1 MYLFMI
7 GRYMSHSGQS
17 LRGHR
22 AWPAFRIYTMKIT
35 IQEITK
41 SYRSSQVLDG
51 VSMQAEEGS
60 MTCILGK
67 NGCGKS
73 TLLSILAGVV
83 RADSGRFVFEQNGEP
98 GIDLLRRRLDASRL
112 IGYVPQS
119 TPLLEELSALD
130 NLRLWYTGGKKVLM
144 QELEEGVLKDLD
156 IDRFLHKNVRTLSGG
171 MKKRLSIGCA
181 LAHHPRILLLDEP
194 GAALDLIAKEQIV
207 TWLKQFCSRG
217 GIVLLASHELGE
229 IENCSRA
236 YILKEGKAV
245 PVDHRVDS
253 AHLAALL

>member
-1 MYLFMI
+1 
-7 GRYMSHSGQS
+7 
-17 LRGHR
+17 
-22 AWPAFRIYTMKIT
+22 MKIT
-35 IQEITK
+35 INNIKK
-41 SYRSSQVLDG
+41 SYRSSQILNG
-51 VSMQAEEGS
+51 VSIEAGEGS

-73 TLLSILAGVV
+73 TLLSILAGVI
-83 RADSGRFVFEQNGEP
+83 RADSGSFLYEQNREP
-98 GIDLLRRRLDASRL
+98 AIDLFRRRQDASRL

-130 NLRLWYTGGKKVLM
+130 NLRLWYTGGKNVLR

-181 LAHHPRILLLDEP
+181 IAHHPRILLLDEP

-207 TWLKQFCSRG
+207 SWLKHFSSQG

-236 YILKEGKAV
+236 YILKDGMAELI
-245 PVDHRVDS
+245 DHRVDS
-253 AHLAALL
+253 TRLASLL

>member
-1 MYLFMI
+1 
-7 GRYMSHSGQS
+7 
-17 LRGHR
+17 
-22 AWPAFRIYTMKIT
+22 MKIT
-35 IQEITK
+35 IKDIRK
-41 SYRSSQVLDG
+41 SYRSAHILNG
-51 VSMQAEEGS
+51 VSIQAEKGS

-73 TLLSILAGVV
+73 TLLSILAGVE
-83 RADSGRFVFEQNGEP
+83 RADSGSFVYEQEGENP
-98 GIDLLRRRLDASRL
+98 VDLFRHRSDASRL

-130 NLRLWYTGGKKVLM
+130 NLRLWYSGGKKVLR

-181 LAHHPRILLLDEP
+181 LAHHPRVLLLDEP

-207 TWLKQFCSRG
+207 TWLKAFCSRG
-217 GIVLLASHELGE
+217 GIVLIASHELGE

-236 YILKEGKAV
+236 YILKDGTAALI
-245 PVDHRVDS
+245 DHRVDS

>member
-1 MYLFMI
+1 
-7 GRYMSHSGQS
+7 
-17 LRGHR
+17 
-22 AWPAFRIYTMKIT
+22 MKIT
-35 IQEITK
+35 IKDIRK
-41 SYRSSQVLDG
+41 KYHAAHILNG
-51 VSMQAEEGS
+51 VSIQAKQGS

-73 TLLSILAGVV
+73 TLLSILAGVE
-83 RADSGRFVFEQNGEP
+83 RADAGSFLYEQEGANP
-98 GIDLLRRRLDASRL
+98 IDLFRHRTYASRL

-130 NLRLWYTGGKKVLM
+130 NLRLWYTGGKKVLR

-181 LAHHPRILLLDEP
+181 LAHHPRVLLLDEP

-207 TWLKQFCSRG
+207 TWLKAFCSRG
-217 GIVLLASHELGE
+217 GIVLIASHELGE

-236 YILKEGKAV
+236 YILKDGTAALI
-245 PVDHRVDS
+245 DHRVDS

>member
-1 MYLFMI
+1 
-7 GRYMSHSGQS
+7 
-17 LRGHR
+17 
-22 AWPAFRIYTMKIT
+22 MKIT
-35 IQEITK
+35 IKDIRK
-41 SYRSSQVLDG
+41 SSRSAHILNG
-51 VSMQAEEGS
+51 VSIQAEKGS

-73 TLLSILAGVV
+73 TLLSILAGVE
-83 RADSGRFVFEQNGEP
+83 RADSGSFVYEQEGENP
-98 GIDLLRRRLDASRL
+98 VDLFRHRSDASRL

-130 NLRLWYTGGKKVLM
+130 NLRLWYSGGKKVLR

-207 TWLKQFCSRG
+207 TWLKAFCSRG
-217 GIVLLASHELGE
+217 GIVLIASHELGE

-236 YILKEGKAV
+236 YILKDGTAALI
-245 PVDHRVDS
+245 DHRVDS

>member
-1 MYLFMI
+1 
-7 GRYMSHSGQS
+7 
-17 LRGHR
+17 
-22 AWPAFRIYTMKIT
+22 MKIT
-35 IQEITK
+35 IKDIRK
-41 SYRSSQVLDG
+41 RYHAAHILNG
-51 VSMQAEEGS
+51 VSIQAEQGS

-73 TLLSILAGVV
+73 TLLSILAGVE
-83 RADSGRFVFEQNGEP
+83 RADAGSFLYEQEGANP
-98 GIDLLRRRLDASRL
+98 IDLFRHRTYASRL

-130 NLRLWYTGGKKVLM
+130 NLRLWYTGGKKVLR

-181 LAHHPRILLLDEP
+181 LAHHPRVLLLDEP

-207 TWLKQFCSRG
+207 TWLKAFCSRG
-217 GIVLLASHELGE
+217 GIVLIASHELGE

-236 YILKEGKAV
+236 YILKDGTAALI
-245 PVDHRVDS
+245 DHRVDS

>member
-1 MYLFMI
+1 M
-7 GRYMSHSGQS
+7 R
-17 LRGHR
+17 
-22 AWPAFRIYTMKIT
+22 IT
-35 IQEITK
+35 IQDIKK
-41 SYRSSQVLDG
+41 SYRSAQILSG
-51 VSMQAEEGS
+51 VCIEAGEGS

-83 RADSGRFVFEQNGEP
+83 KADSGAFFYDAESEP
-98 GIDLLRRRLDASRL
+98 RIDLFKRRLDASRL

-130 NLRLWYTGGKKVLM
+130 NLRLWYTGGKKVLR

-207 TWLKQFCSRG
+207 TWLKKFCDQG

-236 YILKEGKAV
+236 YILREGKAELI
-245 PVDHRVDS
+245 DHRIDS
-253 AHLAALL
+253 DHLAARL

>member
-1 MYLFMI
+1 
-7 GRYMSHSGQS
+7 
-17 LRGHR
+17 
-22 AWPAFRIYTMKIT
+22 MKIR
-35 IQEITK
+35 IQGIRK
-41 SYRSSQVLDG
+41 SYRSAQMLRG
-51 VSMQAEEGS
+51 VSMEADEGS

-83 RADSGRFVFEQNGEP
+83 RPDSGSFQFEPNNG
-98 GIDLLRRRLDASRL
+98 GSIDLFRRRQDASRL

-119 TPLLEELSALD
+119 TPLLEELTALD
-130 NLRLWYTGGKKVLM
+130 NLRLWYTGGRKLLR

-156 IDRFLHKNVRTLSGG
+156 IDQFLHKNVRTLSGG

-194 GAALDLIAKEQIV
+194 GAALDLLAKEQIV
-207 TWLKQFCSRG
+207 TWLKLFCKKG

-229 IENCSRA
+229 IENCNRA
-236 YILKEGKAV
+236 YVLKDGNATV
-245 PVDHRVDS
+245 IDHKVGGARLS
-253 AHLAALL
+253 ALL

>member
-1 MYLFMI
+1 
-7 GRYMSHSGQS
+7 
-17 LRGHR
+17 
-22 AWPAFRIYTMKIT
+22 MKIT
-35 IQEITK
+35 IKDIRK
-41 SYRSSQVLDG
+41 SYRSAHILSG
-51 VSMQAEEGS
+51 VSIQAEQGS

-73 TLLSILAGVV
+73 TLLSILAGVE
-83 RADSGRFVFEQNGEP
+83 RADSGSFLYEQKEENP
-98 GIDLLRRRLDASRL
+98 IDLFRHRSDASHL

-130 NLRLWYTGGKKVLM
+130 NLRLWYTGGKKVLR
-144 QELEEGVLKDLD
+144 QEIEEGVLKDLD

-207 TWLKQFCSRG
+207 TWLKAFCSRG
-217 GIVLLASHELGE
+217 GIVLIASHELGE

-236 YILKEGKAV
+236 YILKDGAAALI
-245 PVDHRVDS
+245 DHRVDS

>member
-1 MYLFMI
+1 
-7 GRYMSHSGQS
+7 
-17 LRGHR
+17 
-22 AWPAFRIYTMKIT
+22 MKIT
-35 IQEITK
+35 IKDIRK
-41 SYRSSQVLDG
+41 SYRSAHILSG
-51 VSMQAEEGS
+51 VSIQAEQGS

-73 TLLSILAGVV
+73 TLLSILAGVE
-83 RADSGRFVFEQNGEP
+83 RADSGSFLYEQKGENP
-98 GIDLLRRRLDASRL
+98 IDLFRHRSDASRL

-130 NLRLWYTGGKKVLM
+130 NLRLWYTGGKKVLR

-207 TWLKQFCSRG
+207 TWLKAFCSRG
-217 GIVLLASHELGE
+217 GIVLIASHELGE

-236 YILKEGKAV
+236 YILKDGTAALI
-245 PVDHRVDS
+245 DHRVDS

>member
-1 MYLFMI
+1 
-7 GRYMSHSGQS
+7 
-17 LRGHR
+17 
-22 AWPAFRIYTMKIT
+22 MKIT
-35 IQEITK
+35 IKDIRK
-41 SYRSSQVLDG
+41 KYHAAHILNG
-51 VSMQAEEGS
+51 VSIQAEQGS

-73 TLLSILAGVV
+73 TLLSILAGVE
-83 RADSGRFVFEQNGEP
+83 RADAGSFLYEQEGANP
-98 GIDLLRRRLDASRL
+98 IDLFRHRTYASRL

-130 NLRLWYTGGKKVLM
+130 NLRLWYTGGKKVLR

-181 LAHHPRILLLDEP
+181 LAHHPRVLLLDEP

-207 TWLKQFCSRG
+207 TWLKAFCSRG
-217 GIVLLASHELGE
+217 GIVLIASHELGE

-236 YILKEGKAV
+236 YILKDGTAALI
-245 PVDHRVDS
+245 DHRVDS

>member
-1 MYLFMI
+1 
-7 GRYMSHSGQS
+7 
-17 LRGHR
+17 
-22 AWPAFRIYTMKIT
+22 MKIT
-35 IQEITK
+35 ISDIRK
-41 SYRSSQVLDG
+41 RYRSSQILNG
-51 VSMQAEEGS
+51 VVMEAEEGS

-83 RADSGRFVFEQNGEP
+83 RADSGAFLYQQATESP
-98 GIDLLRRRLDASRL
+98 IDLFRRRQDASRL

-130 NLRLWYTGGKKVLM
+130 NLRLWYTGGNKVLR

-156 IDRFLHKNVRTLSGG
+156 IDSFLHKNVRTLSGG

-207 TWLKQFCSRG
+207 TWLRKFCSRG

-236 YILKEGKAV
+236 YVLKNGVAEALDHK
-245 PVDHRVDS
+245 VDG
-253 AHLAALL
+253 AALASLL

>member
-1 MYLFMI
+1 
-7 GRYMSHSGQS
+7 
-17 LRGHR
+17 
-22 AWPAFRIYTMKIT
+22 MKI
-35 IQEITK
+35 IIK
-41 SYRSSQVLDG
+41 DIKKNYRSQQILSG
-51 VSMQAEEGS
+51 VCMEAEEGS

-83 RADSGRFVFEQNGEP
+83 RADAGTFLYCQGRDSGT
-98 GIDLLRRRLDASRL
+98 DLLRRRQDASRL
-112 IGYVPQS
+112 IGYVPQ
-119 TPLLEELSALD
+119 TPPLLEELSVLD
-130 NLRLWYTGGKKVLM
+130 NLRLWYTGGKKVLR

-194 GAALDLIAKEQIV
+194 GAALDLIAKQQIV
-207 TWLKQFCSRG
+207 TWLKQFCDQG
-217 GIVLLASHELGE
+217 GIALLASHELTE

-236 YILKEGKAV
+236 YILKDGHAA
-245 PVDHRVDS
+245 PLDHKEDG

>member
-1 MYLFMI
+1 
-7 GRYMSHSGQS
+7 
-17 LRGHR
+17 
-22 AWPAFRIYTMKIT
+22 MKIT
-35 IQEITK
+35 IKDIRK
-41 SYRSSQVLDG
+41 SYRSAHILNG
-51 VSMQAEEGS
+51 VSIQAEKGS

-73 TLLSILAGVV
+73 TLLSILAGVE
-83 RADSGRFVFEQNGEP
+83 RADSGSFVYEQEGENP
-98 GIDLLRRRLDASRL
+98 VDLFRHRSDASRL

-130 NLRLWYTGGKKVLM
+130 NLRLWYSGGKKVLR

-207 TWLKQFCSRG
+207 TWLKAFCSRG
-217 GIVLLASHELGE
+217 GIVLIASHELGE

-236 YILKEGKAV
+236 YILKDGTAALI
-245 PVDHRVDS
+245 DHRVDS
-253 AHLAALL
+253 AHLVALL

>member
-1 MYLFMI
+1 
-7 GRYMSHSGQS
+7 
-17 LRGHR
+17 
-22 AWPAFRIYTMKIT
+22 MKIT
-35 IQEITK
+35 IKDIRK
-41 SYRSSQVLDG
+41 KYHSAHILNG
-51 VSMQAEEGS
+51 VSIQAEQGS

-73 TLLSILAGVV
+73 TLLSILAGVE
-83 RADSGRFVFEQNGEP
+83 RADAGSFLYEQEGANP
-98 GIDLLRRRLDASRL
+98 IDLFRHRTYASRL

-130 NLRLWYTGGKKVLM
+130 NLRLWYTGGKKVLR

-181 LAHHPRILLLDEP
+181 LAHHPRVLLLDEP

-207 TWLKQFCSRG
+207 TWLKAFCSRG
-217 GIVLLASHELGE
+217 GIVLIASHELGE

-236 YILKEGKAV
+236 YILKDGTAALI
-245 PVDHRVDS
+245 DHRVDS

>member
-1 MYLFMI
+1 
-7 GRYMSHSGQS
+7 
-17 LRGHR
+17 
-22 AWPAFRIYTMKIT
+22 MKIT
-35 IQEITK
+35 IQNIKK
-41 SYRSSQVLDG
+41 SYRSATVLSG
-51 VSMQAEEGS
+51 VSMEASEGS

-73 TLLSILAGVV
+73 TLLSILAGVA
-83 RADSGRFVFEQNGEP
+83 RADSGAFLFEEKTVSS
-98 GIDLLRRRLDASRL
+98 IDLLRRRMDASRL

-130 NLRLWYTGGKKVLM
+130 NLRLWYTGGKKVLR

-156 IDRFLHKNVRTLSGG
+156 IERFLHKNVRTLSGG

-207 TWLKQFCSRG
+207 TWLKKFCSRG

-236 YILKEGKAV
+236 YILKDGVAS

>member
-1 MYLFMI
+1 
-7 GRYMSHSGQS
+7 
-17 LRGHR
+17 
-22 AWPAFRIYTMKIT
+22 MKIS
-35 IQEITK
+35 IQNNRK
-41 SYRSSQVLDG
+41 KYRSSQILSG
-51 VSMQAEEGS
+51 VDISAEEGT

-83 RADSGRFVFEQNGEP
+83 RADSGSFLYEQGSEP
-98 GIDLLRRRLDASRL
+98 KIDLFRRRNDASRL

-130 NLRLWYTGGKKVLM
+130 NLRLWYTGGKDVLR
-144 QELEEGVLKDLD
+144 QELEDGVLKDLD

-194 GAALDLIAKEQIV
+194 GAALDLLAKEQIV
-207 TWLKQFCSRG
+207 TWLKKFCSQG

-236 YILKEGKAV
+236 YILKDGTASLI
-245 PVDHRVDS
+245 DHRIDG

>member
-1 MYLFMI
+1 
-7 GRYMSHSGQS
+7 
-17 LRGHR
+17 
-22 AWPAFRIYTMKIT
+22 MKIT
-35 IQEITK
+35 IKDIRK
-41 SYRSSQVLDG
+41 KYHAAHILNG
-51 VSMQAEEGS
+51 VSIQAEQGS

-73 TLLSILAGVV
+73 TLLSILAGVE
-83 RADSGRFVFEQNGEP
+83 RADSGSFLYEQEGANP
-98 GIDLLRRRLDASRL
+98 IDLFRHRMDASRL

-130 NLRLWYTGGKKVLM
+130 NLRLWYTGGKKVLL

-156 IDRFLHKNVRTLSGG
+156 IDQFLHKNVRTLSGG

-207 TWLKQFCSRG
+207 TWLKAFCSRG
-217 GIVLLASHELGE
+217 GIVLIASHELGE
-229 IENCSRA
+229 IENCNRA
-236 YILKEGKAV
+236 YVLKDGVAV
-245 PVDHRVDS
+245 RLDHRVDN

>member
-1 MYLFMI
+1 
-7 GRYMSHSGQS
+7 
-17 LRGHR
+17 
-22 AWPAFRIYTMKIT
+22 MKIS
-35 IQEITK
+35 IQNIRK
-41 SYRSSQVLDG
+41 KYRSSQILSG
-51 VSMQAEEGS
+51 VDISAEEGT

-83 RADSGRFVFEQNGEP
+83 RADSGSFLYEQGSEP
-98 GIDLLRRRLDASRL
+98 KIDLFRRRNDASRL

-130 NLRLWYTGGKKVLM
+130 NLRLWYTGGKDVLR
-144 QELEEGVLKDLD
+144 QELEDGVLKDLD

-194 GAALDLIAKEQIV
+194 GAALDLLAK
-207 TWLKQFCSRG
+207 FCSQG

-236 YILKEGKAV
+236 YILKDGTASLI
-245 PVDHRVDS
+245 DHRIDG

>member
-1 MYLFMI
+1 
-7 GRYMSHSGQS
+7 
-17 LRGHR
+17 
-22 AWPAFRIYTMKIT
+22 MKIT
-35 IQEITK
+35 IQDIRK
-41 SYRSSQVLDG
+41 RYRSTQVLGG
-51 VSMQAEEGS
+51 VSIEADQGT

-83 RADSGRFVFEQNGEP
+83 RADCGRFLYQQDQESA
-98 GIDLLRRRLDASRL
+98 IDLFRRRNDASRL

-130 NLRLWYTGGKKVLM
+130 NLRLWYTGGKKVLL

-156 IDRFLHKNVRTLSGG
+156 IDQFLHKNVRTLSGG

-207 TWLKQFCSRG
+207 TWLRKFCSQG

-236 YILKEGKAV
+236 YMLKDGTASLIN
-245 PVDHRVDS
+245 HRVDS

>member
-1 MYLFMI
+1 
-7 GRYMSHSGQS
+7 
-17 LRGHR
+17 
-22 AWPAFRIYTMKIT
+22 MKIT
-35 IQEITK
+35 IKDIRK
-41 SYRSSQVLDG
+41 SYRSAHILNG
-51 VSMQAEEGS
+51 VSIQAEKGS

-73 TLLSILAGVV
+73 TLLSILAGVE
-83 RADSGRFVFEQNGEP
+83 RADSGSFVYEQEGENP
-98 GIDLLRRRLDASRL
+98 VDLFRHRSDASRL

-130 NLRLWYTGGKKVLM
+130 NLRLWYSGGKKVLR

-207 TWLKQFCSRG
+207 TWLKAFCSRG
-217 GIVLLASHELGE
+217 GIVLIASHELGE

-236 YILKEGKAV
+236 YILKDGTAALI
-245 PVDHRVDS
+245 DHRVDS

>member
-1 MYLFMI
+1 
-7 GRYMSHSGQS
+7 
-17 LRGHR
+17 
-22 AWPAFRIYTMKIT
+22 MKIT
-35 IQEITK
+35 IKDIRK
-41 SYRSSQVLDG
+41 SYRSAQILNG
-51 VSMQAEEGS
+51 VSIQAEQGS

-73 TLLSILAGVV
+73 TLLSILAGVE
-83 RADSGRFVFEQNGEP
+83 RADSGSFLYEQKEENP
-98 GIDLLRRRLDASRL
+98 IDLFRHRSDASHL

-130 NLRLWYTGGKKVLM
+130 NLRLWYTGGKKVLR

-207 TWLKQFCSRG
+207 TWLKTFCTRG
-217 GIVLLASHELGE
+217 GIVLIASHELGE

-236 YILKEGKAV
+236 YILKDGTASLIN
-245 PVDHRVDS
+245 HRVDS

>member
-1 MYLFMI
+1 
-7 GRYMSHSGQS
+7 
-17 LRGHR
+17 
-22 AWPAFRIYTMKIT
+22 MKIT
-35 IQEITK
+35 IKDIRK
-41 SYRSSQVLDG
+41 SYRSAQILSG
-51 VSMQAEEGS
+51 VCIEAGEGS

-73 TLLSILAGVV
+73 TLLSILAGVA
-83 RADSGRFVFEQNGEP
+83 RADSGAFLFEEKTVSS
-98 GIDLLRRRLDASRL
+98 IDLLRRRMDASRL

-130 NLRLWYTGGKKVLM
+130 NLRLWYTGGKKVLR

-156 IDRFLHKNVRTLSGG
+156 IERFLHKNVRTLSGG

-207 TWLKQFCSRG
+207 TWLKKFCSRG

-236 YILKEGKAV
+236 YILKDGVAS

>member
-1 MYLFMI
+1 
-7 GRYMSHSGQS
+7 
-17 LRGHR
+17 
-22 AWPAFRIYTMKIT
+22 MKIK
-35 IQEITK
+35 IHGITK
-41 SYRSSQVLDG
+41 SYRSTKILGG
-51 VSMQAEEGS
+51 VSLEAEEGS

-83 RADSGRFVFEQNGEP
+83 KADSGSFFYEKDGAPQ
-98 GIDLLRRRLDASRL
+98 IDLFHRRLDASRL

-119 TPLLEELSALD
+119 TPLLEELSVVD
-130 NLRLWYTGGKKVLM
+130 NLRLWYPGGKKVLV
-144 QELEEGVLKDLD
+144 QELEEGVLKDLNIGD
-156 IDRFLHKNVRTLSGG
+156 FLHKNVRTLSGG

-207 TWLKQFCSRG
+207 TWLGKFCSRG
-217 GIVLLASHELGE
+217 GIVLIASHEMGE
-229 IENCSRA
+229 IENCDRA
-236 YILKEGKAV
+236 YVLKNGVAETIDHT
-245 PVDHRVDS
+245 VDR

>member
-1 MYLFMI
+1 
-7 GRYMSHSGQS
+7 
-17 LRGHR
+17 
-22 AWPAFRIYTMKIT
+22 
-35 IQEITK
+35 
-41 SYRSSQVLDG
+41 
-51 VSMQAEEGS
+51 

-73 TLLSILAGVV
+73 TLLSILAGVE
-83 RADSGRFVFEQNGEP
+83 RADAGSFLYEQEGANP
-98 GIDLLRRRLDASRL
+98 IDLFRHRTYASRL

-130 NLRLWYTGGKKVLM
+130 NLRLWYTGGKKVLR

-181 LAHHPRILLLDEP
+181 LAHHPRVLLLDEP

-207 TWLKQFCSRG
+207 TWLKAFCSRG
-217 GIVLLASHELGE
+217 GIVLIASHELGE

-236 YILKEGKAV
+236 YILKDGTAALI
-245 PVDHRVDS
+245 DHRVDS

>member
-1 MYLFMI
+1 
-7 GRYMSHSGQS
+7 
-17 LRGHR
+17 
-22 AWPAFRIYTMKIT
+22 MKIT
-35 IQEITK
+35 IKDIRK
-41 SYRSSQVLDG
+41 KYHAAHILNG
-51 VSMQAEEGS
+51 VSIQAEQGS

-73 TLLSILAGVV
+73 TLLSILAGVE
-83 RADSGRFVFEQNGEP
+83 RADAGSFLYEQEGANP
-98 GIDLLRRRLDASRL
+98 FDLFRHRTYASRL

-130 NLRLWYTGGKKVLM
+130 NLRLWYTGGKKVLR

-181 LAHHPRILLLDEP
+181 LAHHPRVLLLDEP

-207 TWLKQFCSRG
+207 TWLKAFCSRG
-217 GIVLLASHELGE
+217 GIVLIASHELGE

-236 YILKEGKAV
+236 YILKDGTAALI
-245 PVDHRVDS
+245 DHRVDS